1 MSSLATSLDCWRI
14 SDTFKKFKVEYVFN
28 CVGDTYVPAAYDV
41 PRRFFSINV
50 EGNLNLLTATKQFG
64 VKRMLYVSSTE
75 VYGESDTDQVSEDSA
90 LAPLNTYA
98 VSKTASDRLCFT
110 FHQEHGTPVVIA
122 RIFNTYGPR
131 ETEPYVIPE
140 IITQL
145 DKSNVLELGNYKA
158 ERDFNYVH
166 DTARWLIDLL
176 RSDVPDGEAVN
187 VGSGRVYSVEWLAK
201 AIARIM
207 DVDDLKIVQSP
218 TAFGDWIS
226 RGSAATTRSSR
237 STSMHRPRSISRT
250 DSSEQS
256 IGSAQMEG
264 AGAGKPSSTGLR
276 FCADLDLD
284 LQRLKR
290 SRKIVRTYF
299 RPFTKKSSG
308 RVAVFDWPEAREYSV
323 YGTSLTSNPCAR
335 ACAIREGKYSP

>member
-1 MSSLATSLDCWRI
+1 MIDLRGRSVLVAGGAGFVGSALVRELIDDGARVVVLDNFLHGTLENLREIRDRVEIVSGDVLDCWRL
-14 SDTFKKFKVEYVFN
+14 SETFRQFGIEYVFN

-41 PRRFFSINV
+41 PRRFFEINV
-50 EGNLNLLTATKQFG
+50 EGNLNLLTASKQFG

-75 VYGESDTDQVSEDSA
+75 VYGEATTDKVSEESL

-110 FHQEHGTPVVIA
+110 FHKEHGTPVVIA

-145 DKSNVLELGNYKA
+145 DKGNVVELGNIKA

-187 VGSGRVYSVEWLAK
+187 VGSGRVYSIEWLTHT
-201 AIARIM
+201 IARIM
-207 DVDDLKIVQSP
+207 GVKDVEIVQAP
-218 TAFGDWIS
+218 S
-226 RGSAATTRSSR
+226 RIRR
-237 STSMHRPRSISRT
+237 MDI
-250 DSSEQS
+250 E
-256 IGSAQMEG
+256 
-264 AGAGKPSSTGLR
+264 R
-276 FCADLDLD
+276 FCCDNSRLKKYIDATPTVEIEEG
-284 LQRLKR
+284 LQRTVDWFR
-290 SRKIVRTYF
+290 SH
-299 RPFTKKSSG
+299 G
-308 RVAVFDWPEAREYSV
+308 RRWSWETFVDGTAVLR
-323 YGTSLTSNPCAR
+323 
-335 ACAIREGKYSP
+335 

>member
-1 MSSLATSLDCWRI
+1 MSDFRGKTVLVAGGAGFVGSAMVRELLEDEARVVVYDNFLHGTLENLREVLNEIDVVSGDVLDCWRI

-75 VYGESDTDQVSEDSA
+75 VYGESETDQVSEDSA

-145 DKSNVLELGNYKA
+145 DKSNVVELGNYKA

-201 AIARIM
+201 TIARIM

-218 TAFGDWIS
+218 NRIRRLDI
-226 RGSAATTRSSR
+226 
-237 STSMHRPRSISRT
+237 
-250 DSSEQS
+250 E
-256 IGSAQMEG
+256 
-264 AGAGKPSSTGLR
+264 R
-276 FCADLDLD
+276 FCCDNS
-284 LQRLKR
+284 RLKKYIDA
-290 SRKIVRTYF
+290 SPKVDIEDGLQQTVDWF
-299 RPFTKKSSG
+299 RANG
-308 RVAVFDWPEAREYSV
+308 RRWSWEAFV
-323 YGTSLTSNPCAR
+323 DGTSVLR
-335 ACAIREGKYSP
+335 

>member
-1 MSSLATSLDCWRI
+1 MSDFRGKTVLVAGGAGFVGSAMVRELLEDEARVVVYDNFLHGTLENLREVLNEIDVVSGDVLDCWRI

-75 VYGESDTDQVSEDSA
+75 VYGESETDQVSEDSA

-145 DKSNVLELGNYKA
+145 DKSNVVELGNYKA

-201 AIARIM
+201 TIARIM

-218 TAFGDWIS
+218 NRIRRLDI
-226 RGSAATTRSSR
+226 
-237 STSMHRPRSISRT
+237 
-250 DSSEQS
+250 E
-256 IGSAQMEG
+256 
-264 AGAGKPSSTGLR
+264 R
-276 FCADLDLD
+276 FCCDNSRLKKYIDASPKVDIEDG
-284 LQRLKR
+284 LQRT
-290 SRKIVRTYF
+290 VDWF
-299 RPFTKKSSG
+299 RANG
-308 RVAVFDWPEAREYSV
+308 RRWSWEAFV
-323 YGTSLTSNPCAR
+323 DGTSVLR
-335 ACAIREGKYSP
+335 